1 MVGGK
6 SKRSQDIIDL
16 IPAEHK
22 LYVEVFND
30 SVVVRELY
38 KGFNIRPT
46 KEISYTLGANASK
59 VEKKVKEVFI
69 SNY

>member
-1 MVGGK
+1 MQRRTLKAPFAWVGGK
-6 SKRSQDIIDL
+6 SKLSQDIIDL

-38 KGFNIRPT
+38 KGFNYKTYKRDI
-46 KEISYTLGANASK
+46 IYTWSK
-59 VEKKVKEVFI
+59 C
-69 SNY
+69 